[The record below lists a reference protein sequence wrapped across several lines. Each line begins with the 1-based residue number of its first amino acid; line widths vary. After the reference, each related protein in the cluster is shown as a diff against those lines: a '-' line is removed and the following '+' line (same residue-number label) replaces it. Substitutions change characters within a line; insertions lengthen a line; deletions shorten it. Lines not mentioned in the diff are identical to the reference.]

1 MNSSEE
7 YGNALRL
14 IIDGPL
20 DGPDNMARDEA
31 LMLCVGAGQSPPT
44 LRLYQWDP
52 PTISLGYFQP
62 FEAIASLPEP
72 EASLTVVR
80 RLTGGGAILHDRE
93 LTYSLMLPAVHPLV
107 KGHPN
112 RLYEVAH
119 DAVIQCFKAQGID
132 ANRDGKTDD
141 SGPAKGPF
149 FCFSRRHCF
158 DVLIG
163 NDKVT
168 GSAQRRTKTALLQHG
183 SIILASRYAQQATAS
198 PDLPYNDAVA
208 ALQKSFPATFAALT
222 GLALRNDDWTVGELG
237 KSCELRAKYAE
248 SEWARRV

>member
-1 MNSSEE
+1 MDAPQEP
-7 YGNALRL
+7 GNALRL
-14 IIDGPL
+14 VIDGPL
-20 DGPDNMARDEA
+20 DGPENMARDEA
-31 LMLCVGAGQSPPT
+31 LMLRVGAGDSPPT

-93 LTYSLMLPAVHPLV
+93 LTYSLMLPAAHPLV

-112 RLYEVAH
+112 RLYELAH
-119 DAVIQCFKAQGID
+119 DAVIECFKTLGIA
-132 ANRDGKTDD
+132 ANRDGATDD
-141 SGPAKGPF
+141 SGAAKGPF

-163 NDKVT
+163 CDKVT

-183 SIILASRYAQQATAS
+183 SIILASRYQQQATAS
-198 PDLPYNDAVA
+198 LDVPYNDAVA
-208 ALQKSFPATFAALT
+208 ALRQSFPDTFASLT
-222 GLALRNDDWTVGELG
+222 GLTLRIDDWN
-237 KSCELRAKYAE
+237 A
-248 SEWARRV
+248 

>member
-1 MNSSEE
+1 MDAAI
-7 YGNALRL
+7 YDRTLRL
-14 IIDGPL
+14 IVDGPL
-20 DGPDNMARDEA
+20 DGPENMARDEA
-31 LMLCVGAGQSPPT
+31 LMLRVGAGESPPT

-62 FEAIASLPEP
+62 FEAVAALPEP
-72 EASLTVVR
+72 EASLAVVR

-93 LTYSLMLPAVHPLV
+93 LTYSLMLPAAHPLV

-112 RLYEVAH
+112 RLYELAH
-119 DAVIQCFKAQGID
+119 DAVIECFSALGIA
-132 ANRDGKTDD
+132 ANRHGETDD

-163 NDKVT
+163 ADKVT

-183 SIILASRYAQQATAS
+183 SIILASRFQEQSTAS
-198 PDLPYNDAVA
+198 LDVAFGDALA
-208 ALQKSFPATFAALT
+208 ALRKMFPESFASQTGTALH
-222 GLALRNDDWTVGELG
+222 NDDWTNAEL
-237 KSCELRAKYAE
+237 KDADALRDKYAGD
-248 SEWARRV
+248 EWTRRV